1 MNKDFSWTKLTGQF
15 IIAFFLNIISNC
27 NRNIPQYVDYAGVSQ
42 PSSSPFPKSFRNSKL
57 GRVVPQSGANGD
69 KTTVRVKTFIPKNI
83 SDKEKYM
90 PITKYVTITLT
101 LKVQEKHF

>member
-1 MNKDFSWTKLTGQF
+1 M
-15 IIAFFLNIISNC
+15 
-27 NRNIPQYVDYAGVSQ
+27 
-42 PSSSPFPKSFRNSKL
+42 

-69 KTTVRVKTFIPKNI
+69 KTAVQIKTFIPKNI